1 MFRKNILII
10 SALFL
15 LMMPIST
22 IHAENYKDLRKVIG
36 DNTPEFIAKP
46 IVFIVDK
53 LEQFRL
59 NAGIYSEAK
68 KEKLEKEVSELPEAG
83 IWSKVVKLLKYT
95 ELLFFVVAAFIL
107 HNRLMFYIVFFIL
120 VFLILRYIGRIF
132 FL

>member
-1 MFRKNILII
+1 
-10 SALFL
+10 
-15 LMMPIST
+15 MMPIST